1 MPPPRC
7 ATVLVNPAAR
17 GVSERFDGSR
27 IVRYLG
33 KREIEARLT
42 VPSSP
47 VEAAREAEQSAAR
60 GDDLLFVIGG
70 DGSVRDAALGLA
82 RSNTALAAVPAGTVN
97 VWSKEAGIPRGI
109 RRAIDAHISGQSVHI
124 DLGRAD
130 GQAFLLMAGIGWDAE
145 VARRVP
151 GWLKRRV
158 GDIAYV
164 TQAAWMLPRLRPR
177 RARWTADGVEMDE
190 PLALMVL
197 GNTRLY
203 GGRIHLTPDAAI
215 DDGQLDLIALC
226 PQTIVEGARIAA
238 KLASASF
245 RDDPRVLEA
254 RAAEVV
260 VDTPGLAVQLDG
272 DFVGHTPMMFTAD
285 PGALLV
291 SVPAGPLA
299 RIFTRAHV
307 DRRAER

>member
-1 MPPPRC
+1 MPTPRC

-27 IVRYLG
+27 IVRYLA
-33 KREIEARLT
+33 KRHIEARLT

-47 VEAAREAEQSAAR
+47 HEAQREAQQSAAR
-60 GDDLLFVIGG
+60 GDDLLFVVGG
-70 DGSVRDAALGLA
+70 DGSMRDAALGLA
-82 RSNTALAAVPAGTVN
+82 GSQTALAAVPAGTVN
-97 VWSKEAGIPRGI
+97 VWAKEAGIPHGI
-109 RRAIDAHISGQSVHI
+109 RTAIDAHIGGQSVHI

-130 GQAFLLMAGIGWDAE
+130 GHAFLLMAGIGWDAE

-158 GDIAYV
+158 GDVAYIA
-164 TQAAWMLPRLRPR
+164 QAAWMLPRLRPR
-177 RARWTADGVEMDE
+177 HARWSAGGTEMDE

-203 GGRIHLTPDAAI
+203 GGRIHLTPNAAV

-226 PQTIVEGARIAA
+226 PRTLLEGARITA
-238 KLASASF
+238 KLAAASF
-245 RDDPRVLEA
+245 RDDARVLEA
-254 RAAEVV
+254 RAAEIAVK
-260 VDTPGLAVQLDG
+260 TAGLAVQLDG
-272 DFVGHTPMMFTAD
+272 DFVGHTPMTFTAD

-291 SVPAGPLA
+291 SIPAGPLA
-299 RIFTRAHV
+299 EIFTRPHL
-307 DRRAER
+307 DRRTT

>member
-1 MPPPRC
+1 MPMTRR

-17 GVSERFDGSR
+17 GVSERFDGSK

-33 KREIEARLT
+33 KRGVEARLT

-47 VEAAREAEQSAAR
+47 ADAVREAQQSGER

-70 DGSVRDAALGLA
+70 DGSVRDAAYGLA
-82 RSNTALAAVPAGTVN
+82 GSNTALAAVPAGTVN
-97 VWSKEAGIPRGI
+97 VWSKEAGIPSGI
-109 RRAIDAHISGQSVHI
+109 RQALDAHIGGQSIHI
-124 DLGRAD
+124 DLGRAN

-158 GDIAYV
+158 GDIAYIV
-164 TQAAWMLPRLRPR
+164 QAAWMLPRLRPR
-177 RARWTADGVEMDE
+177 HARWTADGLEMDE

-203 GGRIHLTPDAAI
+203 GGRIRLTPDAAI
-215 DDGQLDLIALC
+215 DDGKLDLIALC
-226 PQTIVEGARIAA
+226 PQTILEGARITA

-245 RDDPRVLEA
+245 RDDSRVLQT

-260 VDTPGLAVQLDG
+260 VKTPGLAVQLDG
-272 DFVGHTPMMFTAD
+272 DFVGHTPMAFTAD

-299 RIFTRAHV
+299 EIFTRPHI
-307 DRRAER
+307 DRR